1 MRNIRYK
8 RKLMVDWGIIDEKGD
23 LTKSMQ
29 DRCLESEGDVYQNIA
44 QAMRITL
51 KYMEFEGSVEDE
63 QDFMDL
69 VEEAIGRMISKYREE
84 INKDKDKGNNEP
96 YQ

>member
-84 INKDKDKGNNEP
+84 INKDKDKGNSEP

>member
-1 MRNIRYK
+1 
-8 RKLMVDWGIIDEKGD
+8 MVDWGIIDEKGD

-84 INKDKDKGNNEP
+84 INKDKDKGNSEP

>member
-8 RKLMVDWGIIDEKGD
+8 RKLMVDWGVLDENGD

-29 DRCLESEGDVYQNIA
+29 DKCLETEGDVYHNIA
-44 QAMRITL
+44 QAMRVTL
-51 KYMEFEGSVEDE
+51 KYMEFQGSIEDE

-69 VEEAIGRMISKYREE
+69 IEEAIGRMINRYKEE
-84 INKDKDKGNNEP
+84 INKNKDNNELN
-96 YQ
+96 Q

>member
-84 INKDKDKGNNEP
+84 INKNKDNDNNEP